1 MEEKYILVTEK
12 YMDLLNDKMNVME
25 IKYDQVI
32 ETSIEKLKKD
42 SQTAIEK
49 LKKETKSP
57 LKTSEVSPFRK
68 ANVSL

>member
-1 MEEKYILVTEK
+1 MVEMEEKYILVTEK

-42 SQTAIEK
+42 TQVTIEK
-49 LKKETKSP
+49 FKK
-57 LKTSEVSPFRK
+57 
-68 ANVSL
+68 

>member
-1 MEEKYILVTEK
+1 MVEMEEKYILVTEK

-42 SQTAIEK
+42 IQITIEK
-49 LKKETKSP
+49 FKKSTKSP
-57 LKTSEVSPFRK
+57 LRTCNVSP
-68 ANVSL
+68 

>member
-1 MEEKYILVTEK
+1 MVEMEEKYILVTEK

-42 SQTAIEK
+42 TQITIEK
-49 LKKETKSP
+49 FKKSTKSP
-57 LKTSEVSPFRK
+57 LRTFNVSP
-68 ANVSL
+68 